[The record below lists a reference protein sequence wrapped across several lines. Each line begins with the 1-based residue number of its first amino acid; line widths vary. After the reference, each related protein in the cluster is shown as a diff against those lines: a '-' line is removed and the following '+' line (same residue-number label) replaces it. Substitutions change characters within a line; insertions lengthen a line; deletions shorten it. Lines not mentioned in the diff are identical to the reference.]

1 MPTKVLSM
9 DTPYTQL
16 FGTKP
21 NYSKL
26 KIFGC
31 LCYPWLRPYTSHK
44 LEPRSTPCV
53 FLGYFLTQSAYFC
66 LDPSTSRV
74 FVSRHVTFVENKFPF
89 VSLSTNVSSSPAVE
103 ELAWVPTVEPL
114 RQQQVLVEEPSP
126 ETGPASTTSTPTT
139 TEPAP
144 QTEPA
149 TSTAAPT
156 AATSQPTQHAMT
168 TRSQNNIVKP
178 NPKYGLTTALA
189 PYVEPQII
197 TQAMADDRW
206 RKSATAAF
214 NAQVANN
221 TWDLVPAEEV
231 TNPVGNI
238 WIFRYKYNPDGTEK
252 SLKSRL
258 VAKGYH
264 QRPGIDYHETFSPV
278 IKSPTIRLLL
288 GLAAKY
294 DWPLKQLDINN
305 AFLRGTLNEVVY
317 MVQPS
322 GFRQR

>member
-53 FLGYFLTQSAYFC
+53 FLGYSLTQSAYFC

-89 VSLSTNVSSSPAVE
+89 VSLSANVSSFPAAE

-114 RQQQVLVEEPSP
+114 GQQQVLVEKPSP
-126 ETGPASTTSTPTT
+126 ETGPASTTATRTT
-139 TEPAP
+139 TEPAL

-149 TSTAAPT
+149 TSIAAPT

-168 TRSQNNIVKP
+168 TRSRNNIVKP
-178 NPKYGLTTALA
+178 NPKYGLTTELA
-189 PYVEPQII
+189 PYVEPQTI
-197 TQAMADDRW
+197 TQALADDRW
-206 RKSATAAF
+206 RKSASAEF
-214 NAQVANN
+214 NA
-221 TWDLVPAEEV
+221 
-231 TNPVGNI
+231 
-238 WIFRYKYNPDGTEK
+238 
-252 SLKSRL
+252 
-258 VAKGYH
+258 
-264 QRPGIDYHETFSPV
+264 
-278 IKSPTIRLLL
+278 
-288 GLAAKY
+288 
-294 DWPLKQLDINN
+294 
-305 AFLRGTLNEVVY
+305 
-317 MVQPS
+317 
-322 GFRQR
+322 